1 MTLANKTIWITGAS
15 SGIGEA
21 LAIELSSRDVRLVL
35 SARRAEE
42 LERVRSR
49 CANQD
54 RVFVLPM
61 DVADT
66 GAAENNAAR
75 AAALASAPIDVMVH
89 NAGIGQRA
97 LAKDTPLSEDR
108 RIMELN
114 YFGVIAL
121 TKALLPGMR
130 ERRRGHFVVI
140 SSVTG
145 YVGTPHRS
153 AYAASKHALHGFFE
167 ALRAEV
173 FAEGILVTMIC
184 PGFVRTE
191 IAKKALTA
199 AGTPNAEGHTAT
211 EAGLAP
217 EVAARKI
224 AKAMERETRETYVGG
239 GEIAG
244 IYLRRYVPGVLARA
258 LRRVKTT

>member
-21 LAIELSSRDVRLVL
+21 LAIELGSRDVSLVL
-35 SARRAEE
+35 SARRLEE
-42 LERVRSR
+42 LERVRQR
-49 CANQD
+49 CANPT
-54 RVFVLPM
+54 RVFVLPV

-66 GAAENNAAR
+66 AAAETNVER
-75 AAALASAPIDVMVH
+75 ALALAGPIDVMVH

-108 RIMELN
+108 RVMELN
-114 YFGVIAL
+114 YFGVVAL
-121 TKALLPGMR
+121 TKALLPSMR
-130 ERRRGHFVVI
+130 ERRRGHFVVV

-145 YVGTPHRS
+145 YVGTPYRS

-167 ALRAEV
+167 SLRAEA
-173 FAEGILVTMIC
+173 FDEGVRVTMIC

-191 IAKKALTA
+191 IAKKALAA
-199 AGTPNAEGHTAT
+199 AGNPHGEGHTAI
-211 EAGLAP
+211 EGGIAP
-217 EVAARKI
+217 EVCARAI
-224 AKAMERETRETYVGG
+224 ARGMERESREVYVGG
-239 GEIAG
+239 REIAG
-244 IYLRRYVPGVLARA
+244 IYLRRFAPGVLAHG